1 MKNLTKILA
10 ICLVSFQN
18 EALAAKEYWWMND
31 PSVFGGSGAS
41 SNLVQKPTNVNQP
54 QSPPE
59 QKYQNPP
66 PVQQPQGIQTECPS
80 GTKCVADFFCNEN
93 AIMVNYR
100 VSLTAAQKRQRGSLT
115 SCVLG
120 GDLGVCCSTAQSNG
134 GSAASNLPIRS
145 QQQTAAAEPV
155 AAAPEDYDSDAEV
168 VNIPTGSCPEMSE
181 LPPIE
186 ACQGKNST
194 CWSVGL
200 PDVDCVDNALCCF
213 DGCVNA
219 CFNTNMDTPEPPPLT
234 TPSPDAKSAP
244 EPTTPAS
251 KPPKEQETIP
261 PEQVAQASN
270 EVEKKVPAPEPT
282 TTPKPYTTT
291 PKPITP
297 KPTTP
302 KPATAKPR
310 PPMPMERQAPNPIV
324 NEILQPAPQ
333 AQGGGGRQ
341 PYTGPEASEAKP
353 HVMCP
358 AAMLCVPR
366 ETCDFKGFITEQ
378 TLSLSPQLEMLRVPL
393 INCVNPDNQNIDVC
407 CRDPN
412 YVDPWPQGMMM
423 NGNMNGGGKQMSQP
437 MAMPAPAPQPAPQP
451 APAPAQPAAN
461 ELGLNPRVGQQT
473 RRKGGYGK
481 K

>member
-1 MKNLTKILA
+1 MGVGNRPLQSLDMKNLTKILA
-10 ICLVSFQN
+10 ICLVFFQN

-134 GSAASNLPIRS
+134 GSSASNLPVRS
-145 QQQTAAAEPV
+145 QQQTVASEPV
-155 AAAPEDYDSDAEV
+155 ASAADPDSDAEV
-168 VNIPTGSCPEMSE
+168 IIPTGSCPEMAE

-219 CFNTNMDTPEPPPLT
+219 CFNSNMDMAGIMAGLRPQ
-234 TPSPDAKSAP
+234 AP
-244 EPTTPAS
+244 R
-251 KPPKEQETIP
+251 
-261 PEQVAQASN
+261 
-270 EVEKKVPAPEPT
+270 PAP
-282 TTPKPYTTT
+282 
-291 PKPITP
+291 
-297 KPTTP
+297 
-302 KPATAKPR
+302 R
-310 PPMPMERQAPNPIV
+310 
-324 NEILQPAPQ
+324 
-333 AQGGGGRQ
+333 
-341 PYTGPEASEAKP
+341 
-353 HVMCP
+353 
-358 AAMLCVPR
+358 
-366 ETCDFKGFITEQ
+366 
-378 TLSLSPQLEMLRVPL
+378 
-393 INCVNPDNQNIDVC
+393 
-407 CRDPN
+407 
-412 YVDPWPQGMMM
+412 
-423 NGNMNGGGKQMSQP
+423 
-437 MAMPAPAPQPAPQP
+437 PAPAPRPVRPATAPRPAPRPVRP
-451 APAPAQPAAN
+451 APAPRPA
-461 ELGLNPRVGQQT
+461 PRVPAP
-473 RRKGGYGK
+473 
-481 K
+481 